1 MSRLCSCGLQ
11 VQPQVHLMDVLAAPA
26 WRWPLV
32 ECNPFTFTHVGVV
45 VSGESGS
52 DPVPF
57 CLCPLC
63 APGFLW
69 GPCAVAV
76 SSVKQ
81 RCASMSQPYIG
92 TKTV

>member
-63 APGFLW
+63 ARLPL
-69 GPCAVAV
+69 GPMCCSSQFGEAAVCVDV
-76 SSVKQ
+76 S
-81 RCASMSQPYIG
+81 AIHWN
-92 TKTV
+92 